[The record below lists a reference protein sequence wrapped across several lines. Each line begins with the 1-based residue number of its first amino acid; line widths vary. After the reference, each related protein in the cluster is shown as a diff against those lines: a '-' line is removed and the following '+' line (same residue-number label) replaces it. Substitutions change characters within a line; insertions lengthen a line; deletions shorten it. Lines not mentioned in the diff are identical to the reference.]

1 MTAKISAPQRMEEV
15 KVRLTLHLVRPTA
28 LKHPTCTYYSFI
40 MIIKGKVA
48 IVTGGGQ
55 GMGKAFVR
63 ALLLKEAKVNVSL
76 FLRILID
83 VIQ

>member
-1 MTAKISAPQRMEEV
+1 
-15 KVRLTLHLVRPTA
+15 
-28 LKHPTCTYYSFI
+28 

-55 GMGKAFVR
+55 GMGKEFVR

-76 FLRILID
+76 FLRILIGI
-83 VIQ
+83 VSQLCMSISVHV